1 MPSIYRY
8 RVFMRPDGRFHV
20 IGYDEA
26 TASTHVSPPLVNFD
40 SAALTG
46 RTQDGIE
53 YKLTGYPA
61 RDLSAGATWAR
72 YCAQNDLTGCTDV
85 TP

>member
-8 RVFMRPDGRFHV
+8 RVFQRTDGRFHI

-26 TASTHVSPPLVNFD
+26 TASTHVSPPLITFD
-40 SAALTG
+40 GQALSG
-46 RTQDGIE
+46 RTEGGIE
-53 YKLTGYPA
+53 YKLSGYPA
-61 RDLSAGATWAR
+61 LDMSAGATWAR
-72 YCAQNDLTGCTDV
+72 YCAQNGITGCTDV